1 MAINA
6 IFGRYN
12 APNMQVDWSVE
23 LGAEDDRLEMPWA
36 APDGAT
42 RYYDLKRRPE
52 LLLQVE
58 EAHHNRE
65 LGEFLVSAN
74 SEHCVL
80 ETAKCDTWLTRE
92 LTEEETIYQAE
103 WKFGSYVDLLFT
115 EEAVRFSFADHER
128 FADAACKLLKRA
140 PEISAAVE
148 FIIRRCAYH
157 PGDTLKDGFY
167 LTFYLYGYG
176 ADEDEA
182 RQRWGI
188 ALKLVENALLQLS
201 AAERRARA

>member
-1 MAINA
+1 MR
-6 IFGRYN
+6 G
-12 APNMQVDWSVE
+12 MQVDWSVE
-23 LGAEDDRLEMPWA
+23 LAADDDRLEMPWA
-36 APDGAT
+36 ASDGST

-65 LGEFLVSAN
+65 LGEFLVSVN
-74 SEHCVL
+74 SEHSVL
-80 ETAKCDTWLTRE
+80 ETAKCDTWLTRD
-92 LTEEETIYQAE
+92 LTEEEAIYQAE

-115 EEAVRFSFADHER
+115 EEPMRFSFADHER

-157 PGDTLKDGFY
+157 VGDAMKDGFY
-167 LTFYLYGYG
+167 FTFYLYGYG
-176 ADEDEA
+176 ADDAEA

-188 ALKLVENALLQLS
+188 AMKLVENALLQLS
-201 AAERRARA
+201 AAEKRAQA